1 MGWPMAERAPAAG
14 ARTDESRAAE
24 AVVVYTD
31 GACAGNP
38 GPGGWGA
45 LLLWRGEERELCGG
59 TAHTTNNRMELE
71 AAIRALR
78 ALKRATAVV
87 LYTDSTYLRQGIAA
101 WLPRWKANGWRSAA
115 RRPVRNADLWRRL
128 DEAAAPHR
136 IDWRWVKSH
145 AGNPGNER
153 ADALAR
159 RGMAPFLGG

>member
-1 MGWPMAERAPAAG
+1 MAERAPGAG
-14 ARTDESRAAE
+14 ARPGRGRAAE

-45 LLLWRGEERELCGG
+45 LLLWRGEERELSGG

-71 AAIRALR
+71 AAIHALR

-101 WLPRWKANGWRSAA
+101 WLPRWKANGWRSSA

-145 AGNPGNER
+145 AGNLGNER

-159 RGMAPFLGG
+159 QGMAPFLAG